1 MSYIQL
7 TSEERYV
14 IYHLT
19 LYRLSV
25 REIARRLARPLN
37 RPLFLLLLVSTFFT
51 PLFANENA
59 PQFLLAQQY
68 KSGVDVTQYLIS
80 EKYDGVRAMWDGQAL
95 YTRQGNVIEAP
106 AWFTQSLPKTP
117 LDGELWLSRGQFD
130 ALSGAVRKDV
140 PIDEEWKNIS
150 YMVFEL
156 PDAPG
161 TFETRAKRIVEIVK
175 KANLPHLKAVTQFR
189 VSDEAS
195 LNLRLKQVVKNGGE
209 GLMLHRADAEY
220 ITGRNTALIK
230 LKPQYDAEATVV
242 AHTAG
247 RGKYKGKL
255 GALVVET
262 PDGIR
267 FKLGTGFSD
276 AQRENPPK
284 IGSLVTYTYKDKTK
298 NGKPKFAS
306 FLRVRY
312 EK

>member
-1 MSYIQL
+1 M
-7 TSEERYV
+7 
-14 IYHLT
+14 
-19 LYRLSV
+19 
-25 REIARRLARPLN
+25 RLAGLHWNVFVQWHQKFLRINSEYL
-37 RPLFLLLLVSTFFT
+37 LFVFLLLPFSLW
-51 PLFANENA
+51 ANA
-59 PQFLLAQQY
+59 PAVLLAHEY
-68 KSGVDVTQYLIS
+68 KSDVDVSQYLIS
-80 EKYDGVRAMWDGQAL
+80 EKYDGVRAIWDGKTL
-95 YTRQGNVIEAP
+95 KTRQGNTINAP
-106 AWFTQSLPKTP
+106 NWFTKELPKTS

-140 PIDEEWKNIS
+140 PMDEEWKNIS

-175 KANLPHLKAVTQFR
+175 KANLQHLKAVTQFR

-220 ITGRNTALIK
+220 ITGRNAALIK

-262 PDGIR
+262 PEGIR

-306 FLRVRY
+306 FLRVRH